1 MSQIVHF
8 EKRGA
13 IGIIDV
19 DNPPVNALSRAVR
32 QGLLD
37 ALAQADRDPE
47 VKAVVLA
54 CRGRTFIAGA
64 DITEFGEGAKEPD
77 LGAVVAAYEASG
89 KPIVA
94 AIHGTA
100 LGGGLEVALG
110 CHYRVALST
119 AKLGLPEVKLG
130 LLPGAG
136 GTQRLPR
143 LIGIPKAIA
152 LITSGDQL
160 GAADAKALGAVDEV
174 VEGDLR
180 EAAERVAA
188 RIADVR
194 PLPRARD
201 VAKHIEAA
209 KRDPQLFEKAK
220 KDVTERARGAGA
232 PLRCLEAIRAAVELP
247 FEKGLAR
254 ERQLFAEALGSVE
267 SAALRHVFFAERTA
281 SKIPDVPPDTAT
293 LPIQNAVVLGAG
305 TMGGGITMALVNAGI
320 RVTLI
325 DREQAF
331 VDNGLGVIKKNYA
344 ASVKKGRLAQA
355 DMDARLARITAT
367 QSWDAAP
374 GADLVIEAVF
384 EEMALKKDVF
394 GKLDK
399 LCRPD
404 AVLATNT
411 SSLDVD
417 AIAATTTRP
426 EQVIGLHFFSPANVM
441 RLLEIVRGKKTSREV
456 IATSM
461 KLAKQIGKVGVL
473 VGVCDGFVG
482 NRMLHKYAHEAQ
494 HLLLEGAFP
503 HQVDRVMTAFG
514 FAMGPL
520 ATSDLAGI
528 DVGWRIRKA
537 KPKPGPGDRYGWGI
551 ADRLAEM
558 GHFGQKTG
566 SGFYKY
572 EDGSRVPIPNPQVE
586 KLIVEIAHAGGVER
600 RSISDQE
607 ILERCL
613 FSMINEGAK
622 ILEEKIALRASDID
636 TIWINGY
643 GFPAHR
649 GGPMFY
655 ADTLGLSK
663 ILATVLDFHAK
674 HGKAWEP
681 APLLVQLAGEHKTF
695 GSLDEKPG

>member
-1 MSQIVHF
+1 MSQIVHS

-13 IGIIDV
+13 IGIIEV

-64 DITEFGEGAKEPD
+64 DITEFGEGPKEPE
-77 LGAVVAAYEASG
+77 LGAVIAAYEASA

-160 GAADAKALGAVDEV
+160 AAAEAKTLGAVDEV
-174 VEGDLR
+174 VEGDLY
-180 EAAERVAA
+180 EAAQRVAT

-201 VAKHIEAA
+201 FTKHIEAA

-232 PLRCLEAIRAAVELP
+232 PLRCLEAIRVAVELP
-247 FEKGLAR
+247 FEQGLAR
-254 ERQLFAEALGSVE
+254 ERQLFAEAMSSVE

-281 SKIPDVPPDTAT
+281 SKIPDVPPDTRAV
-293 LPIQNAVVLGAG
+293 PIRTAVVLGAG

-320 RVTLI
+320 SVTLI
-325 DREQAF
+325 DREQTF
-331 VDNGLGVIKKNYA
+331 VDKGLGVIKKNYA
-344 ASVKKGRLAQA
+344 ATVKKGRLAQA

-367 QSWDAAP
+367 PSWDAAA

-384 EEMALKKDVF
+384 EEMSLKKEVF

-399 LCRPD
+399 LCRAD
-404 AVLATNT
+404 AILATNT

-441 RLLEIVRGKKTSREV
+441 RLLEIVRGKKTSLEV

-572 EDGSRVPIPNPQVE
+572 EDGSRVPIPNPEVE
-586 KLIVEIAHAGGVER
+586 KLIVEIAHANGIER

-636 TIWINGY
+636 TVWINGY

-655 ADTLGLSK
+655 ADTVGLPK
-663 ILATVLDFHAK
+663 ILASVLDFRGK

-681 APLLVQLAGEHKTF
+681 APLLERLAGEHKTF
-695 GSLDEKPG
+695 GSLDEKSG